1 MITAIMV
8 SMRPGMGMIAP
19 TAGAVVV
26 AARERK
32 RARQQPGGDRDLC
45 DTHGRISC
53 RLVTSTITHR
63 RACIGAVWH
72 MQRNDRKRQ
81 GLERVAGIEP
91 AYSAWKAAA
100 LPLCYTR
107 SRRMCGGSGRRAP
120 DQAATHASRVAY
132 HCGLCRGDV
141 PRQIPRRRHHGPA
154 AGIGGRPRHR
164 AGGDGRDDRLVR
176 DCAAGRDGRPLRSEE
191 HTSELQSLMRI
202 SYAVFC
208 LNKKTIQAYT
218 NTTA

>member
-8 SMRPGMGMIAP
+8 AMMPAMVMIAP
-19 TAGAVVV
+19 TAWAVVV

-91 AYSAWKAAA
+91 AYS
-100 LPLCYTR
+100 
-107 SRRMCGGSGRRAP
+107 
-120 DQAATHASRVAY
+120 
-132 HCGLCRGDV
+132 
-141 PRQIPRRRHHGPA
+141 
-154 AGIGGRPRHR
+154 
-164 AGGDGRDDRLVR
+164 
-176 DCAAGRDGRPLRSEE
+176 RSEE
-191 HTSELQSLMRI
+191 RRVGKECVSTCRSRWSPYL
-202 SYAVFC
+202 Y
-208 LNKKTIQAYT
+208 KKKKQ
-218 NTTA
+218 

>member
-8 SMRPGMGMIAP
+8 AMMPAMVMIAP
-19 TAGAVVV
+19 TAWAVVV

-107 SRRMCGGSGRRAP
+107 P
-120 DQAATHASRVAY
+120 PRVRTEELRE
-132 HCGLCRGDV
+132 GKEG
-141 PRQIPRRRHHGPA
+141 
-154 AGIGGRPRHR
+154 
-164 AGGDGRDDRLVR
+164 VR
-176 DCAAGRDGRPLRSEE
+176 SVKIRWS
-191 HTSELQSLMRI
+191 
-202 SYAVFC
+202 
-208 LNKKTIQAYT
+208 
-218 NTTA
+218 